1 MFGIGVTEM
10 IVILVI
16 ALLVVGP
23 KKLPDMAKGLGK
35 AMGEFKRA
43 TTELK
48 ETIEVETSIADVKKT
63 LNEINVSVN
72 ETMKETTTSFSD
84 TTVQKREAVLE
95 YDLEEI
101 TTSFDDEVTVD
112 VSDDVPD
119 TAETERV

>member
-84 TTVQKREAVLE
+84 TSVQKREAVLE